1 VRKLRHV
8 NPRNPLNH
16 LVESDVARRV
26 TFGRKAIFM
35 PLGLAVAAAVVP
47 HQPGLPLLLSPWE
60 EADTRFPR
68 GAPVGSRRRGA
79 IKHGALLDFA

>member
-35 PLGLAVAAAVVP
+35 PLGLAVAAAAATSSTA
-47 HQPGLPLLLSPWE
+47 H
-60 EADTRFPR
+60 
-68 GAPVGSRRRGA
+68 
-79 IKHGALLDFA
+79 

>member
-1 VRKLRHV
+1 MRKLRHV

-35 PLGLAVAAAVVP
+35 PLGLAVAAAS
-47 HQPGLPLLLSPWE
+47 PLWR
-60 EADTRFPR
+60 AVA
-68 GAPVGSRRRGA
+68 GAP
-79 IKHGALLDFA
+79 I